1 MQYLDFEKPIL
12 EIVKEI
18 ELLRSQQ
25 LEGSADK
32 SADYDAEIDRLTL
45 QKLAVT
51 RRLYRNLTA
60 WQKTQVARHP
70 ERAHALDYI
79 DGLIDDFVPLAGDRL
94 YGEDKALIGGIGK
107 FNGQSV
113 VVLGT
118 EKGSDT
124 KSRMKHNFGMPKP
137 EGYRKAKRLM
147 AMADKFGLPIISF
160 VDTSGAFPGIE
171 AEARGQSE
179 AIASCI
185 EQLMNVKTPVV
196 SLVIGEGGSGGAIAI
211 AVADEVLMNEH
222 AIYSV
227 ISPEGC
233 ASILWRDAAAAPQ
246 AAEALNLTSD
256 HLKKLAVIDKVVKE
270 PVGGVHRDKDLAFK
284 RARKAIAES
293 LEKHMRQPDL
303 HKNRRKKF
311 LAMTRLEK

>member
-1 MQYLDFEKPIL
+1 MQYLDFEKPVL
-12 EIVKEI
+12 QIVKEI
-18 ELLRSQQ
+18 EMLRARQ
-25 LEGSADK
+25 EEAGSDDR
-32 SADYDAEIDRLTL
+32 SNYDAEIDRLTL
-45 QKLAVT
+45 DQLAVT

-70 ERAHALDYI
+70 ERAHAIDYI
-79 DGLIDDFVPLAGDRL
+79 NALIDDFVPLAGDRL
-94 YGEDKALIGGIGK
+94 YAEDHAMIGGIGK

-147 AMADKFGLPIISF
+147 TMASKFNLPIISF
-160 VDTSGAFPGIE
+160 VDTAGAFPGIE

-185 EQLMNVKTPVV
+185 ETLCNVKTPVV
-196 SLVIGEGGSGGAIAI
+196 SMIIGEGGSGGAIAI

-246 AAEALNLTSD
+246 AAEALNLTSE
-256 HLKKLAVIDKVVKE
+256 HLKNLKIIDKVVKE
-270 PVGGVHRDKDLAFK
+270 PVGGVHRDKALAFK
-284 RARKAIAES
+284 RARKAIAAS
-293 LEKHMRQPDL
+293 LEKHLGQQDL
-303 HKNRRKKF
+303 HKKRRQKF
-311 LAMTRLEK
+311 LAMTRVEK